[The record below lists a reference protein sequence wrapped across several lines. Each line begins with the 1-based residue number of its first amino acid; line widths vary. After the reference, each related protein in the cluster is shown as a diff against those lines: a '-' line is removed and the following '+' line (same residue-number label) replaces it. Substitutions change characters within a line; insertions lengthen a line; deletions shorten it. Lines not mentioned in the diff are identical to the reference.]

1 MNETIVKN
9 IYMQLLC
16 FIFGILAGAI
26 IGGQMA
32 STNIL
37 KNTVLIEK
45 ATFTE
50 FTETILGKQ
59 ISPELD
65 VDFSE
70 KLKENTTTSPVETSV
85 HKKEPLT
92 QTTEPKKETVEQK
105 PAAIVNTKPDV
116 PIENDQTLKTA
127 GITMVPDYCG
137 TFKAFMSK
145 NALTSV
151 SSPQYKL
158 QQDASIWID
167 SSGMQRYND
176 DYVIAVGKYFADSIG
191 DRLLVTMENGTTFTA
206 IVGDFKALA
215 HTDPSNMYNP
225 GSMSVIE
232 FIVDMNTLNKTVMK
246 MGDVSY
252 LPDLDMKGKVK
263 SMQKI

>member
-1 MNETIVKN
+1 MNNAIMRN
-9 IYMQLLC
+9 FSMYLLC

-26 IGGQMA
+26 IGGEMA

-37 KNTVLIEK
+37 KNTVVIEK
-45 ATFTE
+45 EVFNE
-50 FTETILGKQ
+50 FTESILGKQ
-59 ISPELD
+59 VAPELD
-65 VDFSE
+65 VNFSE
-70 KLKENTTTSPVETSV
+70 KLEENVKSEPVKTDV
-85 HKKEPLT
+85 HKEVQET
-92 QTTEPKKETVEQK
+92 PKKDIVANETK
-105 PAAIVNTKPDV
+105 PAAVVNTKPDV
-116 PIENDQTLKTA
+116 PIENDDALKTA

-158 QQDASIWID
+158 QQDSAMWID
-167 SSGMQRYND
+167 ASGMQRYND
-176 DYVIAVGKYFADSIG
+176 DYVIAVGKYFADAIG

-206 IVGDFKALA
+206 VVGDFKALA

-232 FIVDMNTLNKTVMK
+232 FIVDMKALDKTVMK

-252 LPDLDMKGKVK
+252 LPDLNMKGKVK
-263 SMQKI
+263 SMQRI